1 MARGDRR
8 AFNVGELIEE
18 LQKYP
23 KDMIVA
29 KAPYLPIWGVKTD
42 RCWLD
47 HRDLGEDCDRE
58 VDVVIV
64 W

>member
-8 AFNVGELIEE
+8 ALNVGELIEE

-29 KAPYLPIWGVKTD
+29 NGPYLPIWGVKTE
-42 RCWLD
+42 RYSLD
-47 HRDLGEDCDRE
+47 HRDLGEDHDRE
-58 VDVVIV
+58 ADVVMV

>member
-1 MARGDRR
+1 MAREDRR
-8 AFNVGELIEE
+8 ALNVGELIEE

-42 RCWLD
+42 RFLVD
-47 HRDLGEDCDRE
+47 HRDLGGDCDKE
-58 VDVVIV
+58 VDVVVV